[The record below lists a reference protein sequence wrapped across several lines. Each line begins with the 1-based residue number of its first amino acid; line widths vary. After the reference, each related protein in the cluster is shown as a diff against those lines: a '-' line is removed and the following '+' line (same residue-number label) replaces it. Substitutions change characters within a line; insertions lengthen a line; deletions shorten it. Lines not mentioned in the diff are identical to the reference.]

1 MRRPTPHLYK
11 LRPRLFFA
19 PQAYDETAMI
29 NIFVTYRCNLSCPY
43 CFARDLKEEFPLDM
57 GEETFSTLLDWLVR
71 GGVPAAAFIGGEPTL
86 HPHLASMIE
95 RTAEA
100 GISTV
105 LFTNG
110 LFESSLVDDIAPYVS
125 NVVVNFN
132 EPQTYAPGQ
141 WKRLNDNLM
150 ALRVHDVRITFSK
163 NFSRRFSRYD
173 YLLEGIESHNVS
185 AVRYDISR
193 PAVSGTNDHFTLDD
207 TWQVISTIVGFV
219 KQCEALGVRTGLDCS
234 VRFCDMRSED
244 RQYLERV
251 SAKFTGIC
259 HPSLDVHPDLSASY
273 CLPLNGVRIP
283 DVLRF
288 RNHEEL
294 LWHFAQ
300 MVRPLRL
307 KNVSADCLDCKDFMR
322 RCQGGC
328 LALRHSAD
336 ADGHTIASHKTDAV
350 PDAVNAHNES
360 PASEQNLEFS
370 ENTCNE

>member
-1 MRRPTPHLYK
+1 
-11 LRPRLFFA
+11 
-19 PQAYDETAMI
+19 MI
-29 NIFVTYRCNLSCPY
+29 NIFVTYRCNLACSY
-43 CFARDLKEEFPLDM
+43 CFARDMKSEFPSDM
-57 GEETFSTLLDWLVR
+57 GEATFTALLDWLVR

-86 HPHLASMIE
+86 HPRLADMIK
-95 RTAEA
+95 RTANA

-110 LFESSLVDDIAPYVS
+110 LCETALVKSIAQHVA

-141 WKRLNDNLM
+141 WERLNANLS
-150 ALRVHDVRITFSK
+150 ALRACGTRITFSK
-163 NFSRRFSRYD
+163 NFSRQYSRYD
-173 YLLEGIESHNVS
+173 YLLEGIERYSVS

-193 PAVSGTNDHFTLDD
+193 PAASGTNDHFTLDD

-234 VRFCDMRSED
+234 VRFCDMRKED

-259 HPSLDVHPDLSASY
+259 HPTLDVHPDLSASY
-273 CLPLNGVRIP
+273 CLPLNGVRVP
-283 DVLRF
+283 DILQF
-288 RNHEEL
+288 KNHEEL
-294 LWHFAQ
+294 LWHFAR
-300 MVRPLRL
+300 MVRPMRL

-328 LALRHSAD
+328 LALRRSA
-336 ADGHTIASHKTDAV
+336 AAPTAEPGH
-350 PDAVNAHNES
+350 E
-360 PASEQNLEFS
+360 LS

>member
-1 MRRPTPHLYK
+1 
-11 LRPRLFFA
+11 
-19 PQAYDETAMI
+19 
-29 NIFVTYRCNLSCPY
+29 
-43 CFARDLKEEFPLDM
+43 M
-57 GEETFSTLLDWLVR
+57 GEETFSTLLDWLVC
-71 GGVPAAAFIGGEPTL
+71 GGVPAVAFIGGEPTL

-95 RTAEA
+95 RTAKA

-110 LFESSLVDDIAPYVS
+110 LFEASLVDDIAPYVS

-141 WKRLNDNLM
+141 WERLNTNLNS
-150 ALRVHDVRITFSK
+150 LRMRNVRITFSK
-163 NFSRRFSRYD
+163 NFSRQFSQYD
-173 YLLEGIESHNVS
+173 YLLEGIERHNVS

-193 PAVSGTNDHFTLDD
+193 PAASGTNDHFTLDD
-207 TWQVISTIVGFV
+207 TRQVISTIVGFV

-244 RQYLERV
+244 RQYLERI

-273 CLPLNGVRIP
+273 CLPLNGVRVP
-283 DVLRF
+283 SVLRF
-288 RNHEEL
+288 RNCEEL

-328 LALRHSAD
+328 LALRRSTD
-336 ADGHTIASHKTDAV
+336 ADGHTGTNNTINAASGA
-350 PDAVNAHNES
+350 ANAPQGQNAPEPNCEISES
-360 PASEQNLEFS
+360 A
-370 ENTCNE
+370 CNE